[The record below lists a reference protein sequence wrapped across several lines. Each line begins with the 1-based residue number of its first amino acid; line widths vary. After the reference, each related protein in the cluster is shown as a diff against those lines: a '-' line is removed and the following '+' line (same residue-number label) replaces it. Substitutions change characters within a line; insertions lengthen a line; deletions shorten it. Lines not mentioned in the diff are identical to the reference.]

1 MKLEKIN
8 GEYPNIPSMETRIQ
22 ELTNEL
28 KELSS
33 HLGGHETIAYKLLW
47 DERVSLKRELAA
59 VNDKQLQHQLN
70 VDLFKKLSE
79 DAERE
84 KYNKEHKTD

>member
-1 MKLEKIN
+1 MTYLEKIN

-33 HLGGHETIAYKLLW
+33 HLGGHETIAYKRLW

-59 VNDKQLQHQLN
+59 VRVKSNICTKCGLY
-70 VDLFKKLSE
+70 
-79 DAERE
+79 
-84 KYNKEHKTD
+84 YNPLIEGSILVNKCKCI